1 MTISE
6 IKASDKIFLTPAE
19 IAEVLGTNPQAIRIQ
34 ARVMPEALG
43 FPVSVIG
50 TRVKIP
56 RKPFLAYM
64 GECSDGN

>member
-50 TRVKIP
+50 SRVKIP
-56 RKPFLAYM
+56 RKPFLVYM